1 MTRQWTDTQRQNASK
16 RAFLNRPWIK
26 STGPRTPEGKA
37 KSCMNALKHGQYCRQ
52 AYEFRA
58 VLRQKI
64 NYIRLLCHKQEELFH
79 FQRNELIA
87 KRKAQWLLS
96 QKRSKNQPLFLKKM
110 TEESKIE
117 NLFRKTTCL

>member
-1 MTRQWTDTQRQNASK
+1 MTRQWTMTQRQDASK
-16 RAFLNRPWIK
+16 RAFLNRPWTK

-37 KSCMNALKHGQYCRQ
+37 KSSMNALKHGQYCRQ

-64 NYIRLLCHKQEELFH
+64 NYIRFLCHKQEELFL

-87 KRKAQWLLS
+87 QRKAKMLLPP
-96 QKRSKNQPLFLKKM
+96 KTRSHSLEKSSATSF
-110 TEESKIE
+110 
-117 NLFRKTTCL
+117 C